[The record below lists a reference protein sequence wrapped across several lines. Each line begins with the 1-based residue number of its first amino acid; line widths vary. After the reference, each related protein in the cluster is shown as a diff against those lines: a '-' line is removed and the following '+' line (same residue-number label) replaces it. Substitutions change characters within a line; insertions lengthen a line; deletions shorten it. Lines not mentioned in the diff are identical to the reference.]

1 MTEIN
6 LEQVSTDKL
15 FEFLGSNESLNW
27 KRTWTNNEKLI
38 GVFEYDPYSA
48 DEEAHAIYGDGVVI
62 LIAESD
68 SRLDKCKIWI
78 HEYGGY
84 VHQSNRGKWPF
95 TVLRNKLIDGV
106 LEFADRN
113 DWDAQQEHK
122 TYRGQTCPYCF
133 AVYVYKPEDFGN
145 DGKVVCQYCGTPFL
159 PQEDELQRNDSTTNA
174 YPSNDWMFESVHP
187 GCL

>member
-6 LEQVSTDKL
+6 LEQVSIDKL
-15 FEFLGSNESLNW
+15 LEFLKSLEKLKW
-27 KRTWTNNEKLI
+27 KRTWIQDEKII

-48 DEEAHAIYGDGVVI
+48 EEEGRAIYGDGMVI
-62 LIAESD
+62 LIAEND

-84 VHQSNRGKWPF
+84 VHKSNRGKWPF
-95 TVLRNKLIDGV
+95 AVLRNKLIDGV

-133 AVYVYKPEDFGN
+133 AAYIYKPEDFGN
-145 DGKVVCQYCGTPFL
+145 DGKVICQNCGTPFL
-159 PQEDELQRNDSTTNA
+159 PVGDEIPEDEGEAENA
-174 YPSNDWMFESVHP
+174 PVNH
-187 GCL
+187 